1 MEVKAGYLKAI
12 KKLHLAMLLG
22 QCFML
27 GVVLF
32 LTIQKIIPP
41 GSAALDKPLQI
52 AALLVSFAGV
62 WGGYTI
68 FKKRLLLANAAESMA
83 GKLEEYRKALLL
95 QWAITEAAVL
105 FVVICFFLVGN
116 YSFAAL
122 AAALIIFFALQTP
135 NKVKLMLHLQLT
147 EREADGL

>member
-1 MEVKAGYLKAI
+1 MESKTGYLKAI

-22 QCFML
+22 QCGML
-27 GVVLF
+27 GVVVF
-32 LTIQKIIPP
+32 LAIQQIVPP
-41 GSAALDKPLQI
+41 AAAALDKPLQI

-68 FKKRLLLANAAESMA
+68 FKKRLLLANAAVSMA

-105 FVVICFFLVGN
+105 FVITCFLLVGN

-147 EREADGL
+147 EQEADGL

>member
-1 MEVKAGYLKAI
+1 MEGKTGYLKAI

-22 QCFML
+22 QCGML
-27 GVVLF
+27 GVMLF
-32 LTIQKIIPP
+32 LVVQKIMPP

-68 FKKRLLLANAAESMA
+68 FKKMLLLANAADNMA
-83 GKLEEYRKALLL
+83 GKLEEYRKALLV
-95 QWAITEAAVL
+95 QWALTEAAVL
-105 FVVICFFLVGN
+105 SVVICFFLVGN

-122 AAALIIFFALQTP
+122 AAALIIFFALQAP
-135 NKVKLMLHLQLT
+135 NKVKLLLHLQLT
-147 EREADGL
+147 EQEADSL

>member
-68 FKKRLLLANAAESMA
+68 FKKKLLLANAAESMA

>member
-1 MEVKAGYLKAI
+1 METKAGYLKAI

-22 QCFML
+22 QCCML
-27 GVVLF
+27 GVVVF
-32 LTIQKIIPP
+32 LISQKKMPP
-41 GSAALDKPLQI
+41 GAATLDKPLQI

-68 FKKRLLLANAAESMA
+68 FKKRIQLANTASGIIE
-83 GKLEEYRKALLL
+83 KLQEYRKALLF

-105 FVVICFFLVGN
+105 FVIICFFLVGN

-122 AAALIIFFALQTP
+122 AAALIIFFALQAP

-147 EREADGL
+147 EQEADGL